1 MTLQQ
6 FLGLLT
12 ILLASFSIV
21 LMLLRLRPILLAMRR
36 SRPTYRMDQIG
47 KRLSSMVVQVFG
59 HKRLLRNRLA
69 GIIHLFIFSGFVI
82 LMLDI
87 IEAIGQVISPTFS
100 VGVVLQAVIDLWVLL
115 VLTGVVLAIYQRRV
129 IRPKRYEG
137 SDERDGEIILGM
149 ISAIMIGIVIH
160 TSFFPLVADS
170 LYGIDEMKD
179 GHFLGVM
186 LSKVWIA
193 LGLDQTNI
201 PAIGYTI
208 GYLMD
213 IGIIFAFMMYLPTSK
228 HLHVFFA
235 VPAIFFRKM
244 DPPGQLVSQ
253 DDSNQ
258 SLEEIK
264 TYEDFTWKDILD
276 LYTCTECG
284 RCQDV
289 CPANKAG
296 SPLSPKMLILNLRDA
311 HLEQLHGN
319 KPAMNEDW
327 VIAGNV
333 ISAETLW
340 SCTTC
345 GACQEACPVFIE
357 HVPKIV
363 GLRASLVE
371 NGLLEERAQATL
383 EGLIDHGNVYG
394 KDQKLRPAWAA
405 SVDYRFKDARNEKVD
420 WLWFLGDVASFETDP
435 GVLNSIH
442 SVSSVFKKA
451 DLNVG
456 LLFNSEVSSGNDAL
470 RMGEIGLFEQ
480 LANQN
485 MASLKEANFD
495 RILTTDPHS
504 FNALA
509 NDYQKLG
516 LDKPVYHYSQVFLEL
531 FNEGRLSVE
540 SPLGIR
546 ATYHDPCYIGRWN
559 GIFEQP
565 REVLNR
571 CGVEVVDMPR
581 NRGGSLCCGAGGGRM
596 WMNESGVQE
605 RPSESRIKEALT
617 LPEVTHFVVSC
628 PKDMVM
634 YTAAVASLGVG
645 DQIKVVDISELV
657 LMAVNANAVQAA
669 VS

>member
-1 MTLQQ
+1 MTLQGL
-6 FLGLLT
+6 LGLLT
-12 ILLASFSIV
+12 ILLASFSIT
-21 LMLLRLRPILLAMRR
+21 LMLRRLRSILLAMRR

-289 CPANKAG
+289 CPAHAAG
-296 SPLSPKMLILNLRDA
+296 SPLSPKMLILNLRDG

-319 KPAMNEDW
+319 KPAMNEERA
-327 VIAGNV
+327 IAGNV

-371 NGLLEERAQATL
+371 NGFLEERAQATL

-394 KDQKLRPAWAA
+394 KDHKLRPAWAA
-405 SVDYRFKDARNEKVD
+405 SADYRFKDARNEKVD

-456 LLFNSEVSSGNDAL
+456 LLFDSEVSSGNDTL

-509 NDYQKLG
+509 NDYLKLG

-617 LPEVTHFVVSC
+617 LPGVTHFVVSC

-634 YTAAVASLGVG
+634 YTAAVASLGVE

-657 LMAVNANAVQAA
+657 LMAVNANALHAA

>member
-1 MTLQQ
+1 MTLQEL
-6 FLGLLT
+6 LGLLT
-12 ILLASFSIV
+12 ILLAGISIV
-21 LMLLRLRPILLAMRR
+21 LMLLRLKPILSAMRH
-36 SRPTYRMDQIG
+36 SRPTTRADQLGQRIN
-47 KRLSSMVVQVFG
+47 SVVVQVLG
-59 HKRLLRNRLA
+59 HKRLLRNPLA
-69 GIIHLFIFSGFVI
+69 GMIHAFIFSGFVI
-82 LMLDI
+82 LMVDI
-87 IEAIGQVISPTFS
+87 IEAIGQVISPGFT
-100 VGVVLQAVIDLWVLL
+100 VGVILQAVIDLWVLIT
-115 VLTGVVLAIYQRRV
+115 LTGVILAIYQRRV

-149 ISAIMIGIVIH
+149 ITTILVGVMIH
-160 TSFFPLVADS
+160 TSFYPLVS
-170 LYGIDEMKD
+170 EKIYGINEIKD
-179 GHFLGVM
+179 GHFLGVL
-186 LSKVWIA
+186 LSKLWIS
-193 LGLDQTNI
+193 LDVNLSVA
-201 PAIGYTI
+201 AIGYTI

-213 IGIIFAFMMYLPTSK
+213 IGMIFAFMMYLPKSK

-235 VPAIFFRKM
+235 VPAIFFRKL
-244 DPPGQLVSQ
+244 DPPGQLISQ
-253 DDSNQ
+253 DESNK

-264 TYEDFTWKDILD
+264 KYEDFTWKDILD

-284 RCQDV
+284 RCQEV
-289 CPANKAG
+289 CPAHAAG

-311 HLEQLHGN
+311 HLEQLHG
-319 KPAMNEDW
+319 KKTTMNEDW
-327 VIAGNV
+327 AIAGNV

-371 NGLLEERAQATL
+371 NGFLEERAQATL

-394 KDQKLRPAWAA
+394 KDSKLRPSWAA
-405 SVDYRFKDARNEKVD
+405 SADYRFKDARNEKVD
-420 WLWFLGDVASFETDP
+420 WLWFLGDVASFETEP

-442 SVSSVFKKA
+442 SLSSVFKRA

-456 LLFNSEVSSGNDAL
+456 LLFNGEVSSGNDAL

-485 MASLKEANFD
+485 MASLKDANFD

-531 FNEGRLSVE
+531 FNEGKLSVQ
-540 SPLGIR
+540 SPLGIH

-581 NRGGSLCCGAGGGRM
+581 NRTGSFCCGAGGGRM

-617 LPEVTHFVVSC
+617 LPGVTHFVVSC

-634 YTAAVASLGVG
+634 YSAAVTSLGVE
-645 DQIKVVDISELV
+645 DRIKVVDLSELV
-657 LMAVNANAVQAA
+657 LMAIGANALQAA
-669 VS
+669 V